1 MNSDLVLG
9 AISALGVGNI
19 FLFAQFLITRHDAK
33 EEALKKMTVGE
44 IDRLIEASNNIF
56 GKIFYSQ
63 FKKGEKEK

>member
-1 MNSDLVLG
+1 MKNKNDFPTRNSR
-9 AISALGVGNI
+9 NI
-19 FLFAQFLITRHDAK
+19 IDRFQTENPTRKEK